1 MKMPFSTRN
10 DRYSSA
16 NVIRLWCSFCCMIYP
31 MIVPFSLALL
41 LRPAYSRAQ
50 PTKSGKFGF
59 AFSHLLLSV
68 FTRCTKEATV
78 SVGGNDTKIWTW
90 SGIPP
95 PYAIGLAV
103 EISCYPIDVSIKFA
117 IVFHG
122 DCWFAAVSAED
133 DVVKRL
139 CITHD
144 LDILVCQVFVACFQ
158 HADYADVAATPH
170 TALHFVSL
178 MWGY

>member
-117 IVFHG
+117 IVLVRCG
-122 DCWFAAVSAED
+122 KCGRRCGKKIVYNSWFRYFGLSGFCCVLSA
-133 DVVKRL
+133 RWL
-139 CITHD
+139 RGCRRNSPHCAS
-144 LDILVCQVFVACFQ
+144 LRF
-158 HADYADVAATPH
+158 ADVG
-170 TALHFVSL
+170 LL
-178 MWGY
+178 G